1 MARKTQA
8 TFLKKS
14 KPNVVL
20 LRQDNTFIFSRKD
33 IFKDKRGFSHL
44 QLILYLMVTYF
55 WVEEQDMKS

>member
-20 LRQDNTFIFSRKD
+20 LRQDITFVFSRKD
-33 IFKDKRGFSHL
+33 IFKDKRSFSHL
-44 QLILYLMVTYF
+44 QLIYLMITYF
-55 WVEEQDMKS
+55 WVEKQDIKG

>member
-1 MARKTQA
+1 MVKDGQKNPSY
-8 TFLKKS
+8 FFES

-33 IFKDKRGFSHL
+33 IFKDKRSFSHL

-55 WVEEQDMKS
+55 